1 MASQTLE
8 RPPNALLHPPADRL
22 IASAGELS
30 RPASATQPLTSEQ
43 TTLVVLMRYAR
54 TKRWW
59 GASRLVIGPRA
70 WRNLPGL
77 QFVKVLGSGHE
88 AGFGVRPSLLHQ
100 GLFMVFDTAANAR
113 RCLAQ
118 DSRFATLKANTDDML
133 TCLLQ
138 AHSVRGRWSGASF
151 ESVSRPSQG
160 DSASDSVEVSI
171 TRASIRPTQAA
182 QFWRLAPAA
191 QQSLESAPGCLVA
204 AGLGEAPLLRQMTFS
219 MWRNAQAMHDF
230 ARSGAH
236 QHAIEA
242 AYAKHYFSES
252 MFARY
257 RLVDVSGSWRGQ
269 HYG

>member
-1 MASQTLE
+1 VASQTLE
-8 RPPNALLHPPADRL
+8 RPSSALLHPPADRL
-22 IASAGELS
+22 TASAGELY
-30 RPASATQPLTSEQ
+30 RLASATQPLTPEQ
-43 TTLVVLMRYAR
+43 TTLVVLMRYA
-54 TKRWW
+54 
-59 GASRLVIGPRA
+59 RA

-100 GLFMVFDTAANAR
+100 GLFMVFDTAASAR
-113 RCLAQ
+113 HCLAQ
-118 DSRFATLKANTDDML
+118 DIRFATLKANTDEML

-138 AHSVRGRWSGASF
+138 AHSVRGRWSGQSF
-151 ESVSRPSQG
+151 ESVSPPEQR
-160 DSASDSVEVSI
+160 DDTADAVEVSI

-182 QFWRLAPAA
+182 QFWRRAPAA

-219 MWRNAQAMHDF
+219 IWRNEQAMRDF

-236 QHAIEA
+236 QNAIEA

-257 RLVDVSGSWRGQ
+257 RLVDISGSWRGQ
-269 HYG
+269 RHG

>member
-1 MASQTLE
+1 VASQTLE
-8 RPPNALLHPPADRL
+8 HPPSTLLHPPADRL
-22 IASAGELS
+22 TASAGEPS
-30 RPASATQPLTSEQ
+30 KPASASQLLTCEQ
-43 TTLVVLMRYAR
+43 TTLVVLIRYAPA
-54 TKRWW
+54 KRWW

-77 QFVKVLGSGHE
+77 QFVKVLGSGHD

-100 GLFMVFDTAANAR
+100 GLFMVFDSAASAHH
-113 RCLAQ
+113 CLAQ
-118 DSRFATLKANTDDML
+118 DSRFATLRANTDEML

-138 AHSVRGRWSGASF
+138 AHSVRGRWSGTSF
-151 ESVSRPSQG
+151 ESVSRSNPRDG
-160 DSASDSVEVSI
+160 MPDSVEVSI

-182 QFWRLAPAA
+182 QFWRRAPAA

-219 MWRNAQAMHDF
+219 IWRNAQAMHDF

-236 QHAIEA
+236 QTAIEA

-257 RLVDVSGSWRGQ
+257 RLMDISGSWRGQ
-269 HYG
+269 RHG